1 MEILCLVAY
10 SSSTH
15 SFMAAAVTDGGED
28 ANNNSSVYFFAS
40 GLQNKRNT
48 YDSNKKTDHIAKVG
62 RLGT

>member
-1 MEILCLVAY
+1 MIEILCLVEY

-40 GLQNKRNT
+40 GL
-48 YDSNKKTDHIAKVG
+48 SI
-62 RLGT
+62 GTINATCAPLRSPEAVCIPL